1 MFSELVPYIC
11 VGNVTLMFGSM
22 SWTILGASG
31 RVGLATATGFLGSWG
46 VTLPLSA
53 LSTLF
58 LGYDLQGMVSAIVIG
73 YSCSGA
79 MNSYFLMRSNWE
91 NLARKIQKKNRNYGV
106 AKIAPTDAGIETTIN
121 YDYEQWEELPDHA
134 KDAALLIGFD
144 EDRWNNGENPELFE
158 SPWEALQVQER
169 EAALFLGYK
178 QEEWGSRQKETFED
192 CDWSELPD
200 DAQEA
205 ALTLGHTEST
215 WNNNKKCDALVEVS
229 WHDLSMDQQEAAI
242 ALGYDEEK
250 WNDGLS
256 IASSISL
263 HEEGGSKNEHRRQ
276 EHQQDTTGFSLD
288 GDSSTHH
295 NEDHDNNPDS
305 FEERDWSERP
315 DYVQEA
321 AREHVLESDIWNSND
336 ERDEDVMNV
345 LWHELSQEQQETA
358 ILIGFSDNMW
368 NMCVANGWRPS

>member
-205 ALTLGHTEST
+205 ALTLGHNEST

-250 WNDGLS
+250 WNDGISTAAS
-256 IASSISL
+256 IPL
-263 HEEGGSKNEHRRQ
+263 HEEEDYQQ
-276 EHQQDTTGFSLD
+276 EEAKEFSLD

-295 NEDHDNNPDS
+295 ENNGNLDNT
-305 FEERDWSERP
+305 EYRDWNERP
-315 DYVQEA
+315 DYAQEA
-321 AREHVLESDIWNSND
+321 AREHVLESDIWSSNAGHCD
-336 ERDEDVMNV
+336 DPMNV